1 MSESY
6 DILSPKDLIPK
17 FPRMS
22 VVAHNIEN
30 DVHFLT
36 FPSHIAQDEYEDIF
50 SEIYSNMGDLTKIKL
65 IVDLSKMDYINSGFI
80 GMVSELFSVTV
91 DDG

>member
-1 MSESY
+1 
-6 DILSPKDLIPK
+6 
-17 FPRMS
+17 MS

-30 DVHFLT
+30 DIHFLT

-50 SEIYSNMGDLTKIKL
+50 SGIYTTIGDPAKIRL
-65 IVDLSKMDYINSGFI
+65 IVDLSSMDYINSGFI
-80 GMVSELFSVTV
+80 GMMSELFSVTV